1 VPGAFAGAD
10 SGVHFSAFAFR
21 LVLFRITCAAPLS
34 LSFPFPSLS
43 PPPFSRSQF
52 PLPPLSPSLLVRSLG
67 RGDAR
72 VARRPKVEPRRPA
85 VSSDTEGGSRRGSDE
100 VGNASSVAASLN
112 GSSESDDDS
121 VHHGAEKMPSPS
133 KSASTYPLARS
144 CSPVE
149 AATLP
154 QRVPRPLQR
163 PPLPP
168 RRSPTAAATN
178 AAAVSAAGRGTP
190 SCQLQRPGDF
200 TGAGDPAA
208 QVLEKDLLDPPSPP
222 PD

>member
-1 VPGAFAGAD
+1 MRCP
-10 SGVHFSAFAFR
+10 
-21 LVLFRITCAAPLS
+21 S
-34 LSFPFPSLS
+34 LPFFPFPSSLS
-43 PPPFSRSQF
+43 PLLSLTI
-52 PLPPLSPSLLVRSLG
+52 PLPPFSPSLLVSSLG

-72 VARRPKVEPRRPA
+72 VARRPKVDLRRPA
-85 VSSDTEGGSRRGSDE
+85 VSSDIKGGSRRGSDE
-100 VGNASSVAASLN
+100 VGNTSSVAASLN

-121 VHHGAEKMPSPS
+121 AHHGAEKMPSPS

-168 RRSPTAAATN
+168 RRSPTAAASN

-190 SCQLQRPGDF
+190 SCQLQRPGGF

-208 QVLEKDLLDPPSPP
+208 QVLEKDLMDPPSPP